1 MYGQS
6 GSKGKGWA
14 QRPHAPNI
22 AAFQVKVKAIALA
35 KGRGRSQ
42 GQGGKEAIETIATA
56 GSGVRTGSNGQVTDE
71 GASAESLQTTVVG
84 TTPGAMAIPETLTQL
99 TQLTQLTPE
108 PTIHV
113 SGCSNET
120 VSNIIQG
127 LYNTKESNHGKPVYK
142 KEGPQGSVTV
152 LIYYWDERDGP
163 SFNGWWFGPKVGGDQ
178 VWAYN
183 AGNLGRE
190 NAMPPTSN
198 WKVPW
203 DGKVDEKLR
212 ISVGA
217 PRRDPRDRERDLRD
231 KREEEKRRREEE
243 ERRQREEARRRRQR
257 EEEQQREQARR
268 EAEARRR
275 RQEEERKQEEAANN
289 VREVLKK
296 LRNATP
302 DNLKSLQA
310 DLDKAA
316 ASNFQAMGALRD
328 RVNDEMQHTITQVQK
343 RIAEELKQREEAE
356 RRRQMELARVEQ
368 LLKEAAAEVQS
379 TEARVTQAQEATT
392 LACQRGIDAEAAP
405 EDILQAVQEA
415 GKILEDA
422 KGLLD
427 RSERLLS
434 VKKEA
439 MGAGEGARHVKR
451 EVDDL
456 TDRLQQ
462 SHRSLQRCTETLEE
476 TRGRGLRRAA
486 ALKQDQDWMA
496 AFKRHDV
503 DDDGQLS
510 SAEVEAYARENGV
523 ELSGEVLSR
532 IMRVL
537 EPVTFE
543 KFLRLRQKVGIA
555 KFEAEARTRRAA
567 EEEQQ
572 REAEAQ
578 RLKVQEMVEVITA
591 QFEDGKLKL
600 QQVSEELKSLEASAS
615 SEDVRAGT
623 EKAESQGREV
633 REMLDAISRQLEE
646 ATQGFPPF
654 EREPK
659 LKKEV
664 FRLQEQ
670 HRILEV
676 QLEKVLGHARASKEA
691 VAKKAQA
698 ETLELRA
705 RAVAALR
712 ARMSA
717 EGQSGEAL
725 FEASAGAGG
734 LMELE
739 SFQELL
745 KDLAPAAPLER
756 LFVSVAGAKE
766 LDKATFL
773 DLIRLYFK
781 CVKGTV
787 LSEDISIKSKTVRRL
802 EVGEVLEV
810 LEGPS
815 KEDGANVQRV
825 RCLALQDCATGWA
838 TIAGNQGTPFLI
850 QELNPEI
857 PKPAKAS
864 VQATGEGDVQEEGEV
879 LTLDATEDA
888 DTAAEEVA
896 EEEVAEEAAE
906 VAEEEAAAEP
916 TLDS

>member
-1 MYGQS
+1 
-6 GSKGKGWA
+6 
-14 QRPHAPNI
+14 
-22 AAFQVKVKAIALA
+22 
-35 KGRGRSQ
+35 
-42 GQGGKEAIETIATA
+42 
-56 GSGVRTGSNGQVTDE
+56 
-71 GASAESLQTTVVG
+71 
-84 TTPGAMAIPETLTQL
+84 
-99 TQLTQLTPE
+99 
-108 PTIHV
+108 
-113 SGCSNET
+113 
-120 VSNIIQG
+120 
-127 LYNTKESNHGKPVYK
+127 
-142 KEGPQGSVTV
+142 
-152 LIYYWDERDGP
+152 
-163 SFNGWWFGPKVGGDQ
+163 
-178 VWAYN
+178 
-183 AGNLGRE
+183 
-190 NAMPPTSN
+190 
-198 WKVPW
+198 
-203 DGKVDEKLR
+203 
-212 ISVGA
+212 
-217 PRRDPRDRERDLRD
+217 
-231 KREEEKRRREEE
+231 
-243 ERRQREEARRRRQR
+243 
-257 EEEQQREQARR
+257 ARR

-456 TDRLQQ
+456 TGRLQQ

-633 REMLDAISRQLEE
+633 REMLDAISRQLEEAALPRAASSLPPLFQKE

-864 VQATGEGDVQEEGEV
+864 VQATGEEGDVGDVQEEGEV

-888 DTAAEEVA
+888 DTATKNANEEGAEAVVEAGDEEVA
-896 EEEVAEEAAE
+896 EEVAEEAAE
-906 VAEEEAAAEP
+906 EAAEEVAEEAAEAAEEEAAAEP